1 MKHGIAIAMLAVM
14 ASCTPTT
21 TPTPPTPPAPTG
33 PIPDT
38 GVSLSRGACFGTCP
52 IYTIT
57 VSANEFYTLDL
68 GMFTRAPGT
77 TETGVFPA
85 GTFAAA
91 TNALRNANFSA
102 LPTDITSGSP
112 DCGGIAPTDLPSAQI
127 GEITIAGPRIVDYYI
142 GCFDAPSS
150 PAVLTLL
157 GELDG
162 IFGLPALVN

>member
-91 TNALRNANFSA
+91 TNALR
-102 LPTDITSGSP
+102 
-112 DCGGIAPTDLPSAQI
+112 IAPTDLPSAQI